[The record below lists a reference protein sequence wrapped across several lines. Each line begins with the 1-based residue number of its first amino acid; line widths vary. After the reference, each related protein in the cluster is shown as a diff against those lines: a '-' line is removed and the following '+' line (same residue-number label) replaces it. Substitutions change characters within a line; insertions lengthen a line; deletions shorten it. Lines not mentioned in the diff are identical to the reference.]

1 LCRILIGCKKN
12 APAKVKALFG
22 DSAAQYEQTM
32 LEYVQGKGKK
42 NFIVDSGGRKL
53 ETNAEIG
60 AVDGP
65 VFLTFG
71 ADEKVDFFI
80 PVTIKPRL
88 GWYTFDTRK
97 YKEGDEYKRE
107 VHLGNKVMEIIER

>member
-1 LCRILIGCKKN
+1 
-12 APAKVKALFG
+12 
-22 DSAAQYEQTM
+22 M

-42 NFIVDSGGRKL
+42 NFIVDSSGRKL
-53 ETNAEIG
+53 EANAEIE

-71 ADEKVDFFI
+71 AGDKVDFFI

-88 GWYTFDTRK
+88 GWYIFDTRK

-107 VHLGNKVMEIIER
+107 VHLGNKVVEIITQ